1 MQVKKIYPSFSVLM
15 SVYKS
20 DDPNNL
26 DIALTSIEKQTLE
39 PSEIVLVEDGPIS
52 VDLEKVINKHKHN
65 FTRKFKDIKLKTNK
79 GLGNALKI
87 GTKFVST
94 NWIVRMDADDI
105 SVPNR
110 FEQQFDVIDKDP
122 SIAVVGGKVE
132 EFTLDINN
140 IIGERNLPTSNEQIY
155 KFAKWRS
162 PFNHPTVLIN
172 KTVLLSVGGYEM
184 YGNLED
190 YYLWPRILANEYR
203 VCNLEST
210 LVFMRV
216 DDDLYSRRGKI
227 SNILYFYKL
236 RRFMNRNH
244 LINFYEMIL
253 GNVLMTINI
262 VLPNF
267 MRKFVYKKIVHKQH

>member
-1 MQVKKIYPSFSVLM
+1 M

-52 VDLEKVINKHKHN
+52 ADLEKVINKHKHN

-94 NWIVRMDADDI
+94 NWIARMDADDI

-110 FEQQFDVIDKDP
+110 FEQQFDVINKDP

-140 IIGERNLPTSNEQIY
+140 IIGERNVPTSNEHIY
-155 KFAKWRS
+155 RFAKWRS

-190 YYLWPRILANEYR
+190 YYLWTRILANEYR

-236 RRFMNRNH
+236 RRFMDRNH
-244 LINFYEMIL
+244 LINFHEMIL